1 MKQHSSRMTAPEL
14 EAAWDFKG
22 TEFSLPHHSGTGCMQ
37 IAQLPQDGKL
47 YCSEYRVINDC
58 QVDTATDPVQLPQ
71 LLCSQVLLSGQLELE
86 TPDGRRHANTPN
98 RALLMRLHQPGSRL
112 HLPGNQ
118 VIRHVGVALPLHHE
132 GLVAPELTATLSDF
146 HHCQSDSLV
155 HGVPWSKRTRSLA
168 TELFQ
173 LAAAAE
179 QPVLPLRR
187 DGLAR
192 CFLASLLE
200 DYGNHQLGHV
210 APDEAASVWEQQ
222 IIAQICDYISRQLAT
237 PLRSDDLALHFGLS
251 RHRLNDLFRSLV
263 GQSASDYIREKRLT
277 TAREQIETQGLPV
290 KVAAHNVGYRHVS
303 NFTNAYRQYFGVTPG
318 QSQLSAIQQ

>member
-1 MKQHSSRMTAPEL
+1 
-14 EAAWDFKG
+14 
-22 TEFSLPHHSGTGCMQ
+22 MQ
-37 IAQLPQDGKL
+37 IAHLPEGGKV
-47 YCSEYRVINDC
+47 YCSEYRVINAC
-58 QVDTATDPVQLPQ
+58 RISTQTDPHELPQ

-86 TPDGRRHANTPN
+86 TSDGRRFLNTPN
-98 RALLMRLHQPGSRL
+98 RALLMRLHQTGSRF

-118 VIRHVGVALPLHHE
+118 VIRHVGVALPLHHAS
-132 GLVAPELTATLSDF
+132 LATPALGPLLSAYRN
-146 HHCQSDSLV
+146 CRNSALV
-155 HGVPWSKRTRSLA
+155 HGVAWQKRTRSLA

-200 DYGNHQLGHV
+200 DYANQQLRHET
-210 APDEAASVWEQQ
+210 PDEAASVWEQQ
-222 IIAQICDYISRQLAT
+222 TLAQICDYISLQLAT

-251 RHRLNDLFRSLV
+251 RHRLNELFRNLV
-263 GQSASDYIREKRLT
+263 GQSASDYIREQRLT

-318 QSQLSAIQQ
+318 QSQSSAIQQ

>member
-1 MKQHSSRMTAPEL
+1 M
-14 EAAWDFKG
+14 
-22 TEFSLPHHSGTGCMQ
+22 
-37 IAQLPQDGKL
+37 
-47 YCSEYRVINDC
+47 
-58 QVDTATDPVQLPQ
+58 
-71 LLCSQVLLSGQLELE
+71 
-86 TPDGRRHANTPN
+86 
-98 RALLMRLHQPGSRL
+98 
-112 HLPGNQ
+112 
-118 VIRHVGVALPLHHE
+118 
-132 GLVAPELTATLSDF
+132 
-146 HHCQSDSLV
+146 V
-155 HGVPWSKRTRSLA
+155 HGVAWQKRTRSLA

-200 DYGNHQLGHV
+200 DYANQQLRHET
-210 APDEAASVWEQQ
+210 PDEAASVWEQQ
-222 IIAQICDYISRQLAT
+222 TLAQICDYISLQLAT

-251 RHRLNDLFRSLV
+251 RHRLNELFRNLV
-263 GQSASDYIREKRLT
+263 GQSASDYIREQRLT

-318 QSQLSAIQQ
+318 QSQSSAIQQ